1 MVTSGSFML
10 IPQSLG
16 RPVSRE
22 VGWEDALDPGRPS
35 DYSPSLNDPEV
46 IMSGAPEKPVADD
59 CRCSL
64 SLSAVTEDCRCLL
77 PLLLPLSLSSAADT
91 CRCH

>member
-22 VGWEDALDPGRPS
+22 VGWEDALDPGGPS
-35 DYSPSLNDPEV
+35 DYPPSRNDPEV
-46 IMSGAPEKPVADD
+46 ITSGAPSAPVADD
-59 CRCSL
+59 CRCCCSL
-64 SLSAVTEDCRCLL
+64 SLTLIL
-77 PLLLPLSLSSAADT
+77 PLHQRFSAPERGHLT
-91 CRCH
+91 NFM